1 VRERRTTEEVRGGLF
16 SQARG
21 VVGEAEG
28 RRTTSWRN
36 ANLEKMQS
44 EKDNLA
50 QPHVVILGA
59 GPAGTGAAY
68 RLIRE
73 GKAKVTVLEQRD
85 SVGGSAGSFAL
96 GGMRVDYGS
105 HRLHPACD
113 PEILKDLQNLLGEDL
128 LLRPRHG
135 RIRLR
140 GRWIHFPLKP
150 ADLFMRLPKS
160 FTFGVGIDMVRKL
173 IPRRDAETATF
184 ASVLERSLGRTI
196 CRDFYFP
203 YARKLWGL
211 PPEQLSVTQA
221 RRRVSANSFAKVI
234 GKIAS
239 SIPGFKP
246 ERAAGFFYPR
256 RGYGEISER
265 LYEVARNGEAEFLF
279 GTKITAIECGGG
291 RVTGVRYE
299 QDGSPRRIPASFV
312 WSTLPLTI
320 LEKCIQPEAPPEVG
334 AAASKIDFRGMI
346 LIYLVLEQQQFT
358 EYDAHYFPE
367 EFIPISRLSEPKN
380 YSGTSEPPNRTVL
393 CAELPVDPG
402 SREWSMSDAELGK
415 VMCSWLGQAGL
426 PVKAAVSEIKT
437 CRLRQAY
444 PRYRVGYEESF
455 EVLDRWLG
463 GIDGLLTFGRQGLF
477 AHDNTHHALYMAYS
491 AVECLSRDGTFNWE
505 KWREFRKLFETH
517 VVED

>member
-1 VRERRTTEEVRGGLF
+1 
-16 SQARG
+16 
-21 VVGEAEG
+21 
-28 RRTTSWRN
+28 
-36 ANLEKMQS
+36 MQS
-44 EKDNLA
+44 EKDNSA

-68 RLIRE
+68 RLIRT

-85 SVGGSAGSFAL
+85 SVGGNAGSFAL

-150 ADLFMRLPKS
+150 ADLVLRLPKS
-160 FTFGVGIDMVRKL
+160 FTFGVGIDMVCKW
-173 IPRRDAETATF
+173 IPRRGMESATF

-211 PPEQLSVTQA
+211 PPDLLSVTQA
-221 RRRVSANSFAKVI
+221 RRRVSANSLAKLI

-239 SIPGFKP
+239 SIPGLRP
-246 ERAAGFFYPR
+246 ERAGRFFYPR

-265 LYEVARNGEAEFLF
+265 LYEVARNGGAEFLF
-279 GTKITAIECGGG
+279 GTKIAAIECEGG
-291 RVTGVRYE
+291 RVTGIRYE
-299 QDGSPRRIPASFV
+299 QNGSRRRIPASFV

-334 AAASKIDFRGMI
+334 AAAAKIDFRGMI

-367 EFIPISRLSEPKN
+367 ESIPISRLSEPKN
-380 YSGTSEPPNRTVL
+380 YSGTSAPANRTVL
-393 CAELPVDPG
+393 CAELPADPG

-415 VMCSWLGQAGL
+415 AMCSWLGQAGL

-437 CRLRQAY
+437 LRLHQAY
-444 PRYRVGYEESF
+444 PRYRVAYEESF

-491 AVECLSRDGTFNWE
+491 AVECLSRDGAFNWE
-505 KWREFRKLFETH
+505 KWREFRKIFETH